1 MSRPIR
7 LALAAAGLTALAGL
21 ASAQAFEPQKAHELR
36 ESHMKLMGA
45 HLGVLGAMAK
55 GETDYDAAT
64 AGAAAGA
71 LAGLAD
77 AVGAAGDVYWVE
89 GSSSEQIADSRAL
102 PAIWEKMGEFEE
114 HQASLV
120 EATSAMQDAAGTDL
134 AALQGA
140 MGGLGGAC
148 GDCHKAF
155 RKPEE

>member
-55 GETDYDAAT
+55 GEAEYDATT
-64 AGAAAGA
+64 ASAAADA
-71 LAGLAD
+71 LSGLASGVD
-77 AVGAAGDVYWVE
+77 GNYWVE
-89 GSSSEQIADSRAL
+89 GSSSEEIADSRAL

-114 HQASLV
+114 HAASLE
-120 EATSAMQDAAGTDL
+120 EAAMAMQEAAGTDL

-140 MGGLGGAC
+140 MGALGGAC